1 MNIFFVLSWP
11 NKFSFTKQCLAG
23 GNTIVISKGETN
35 KNITVKVL
43 KRHMAYVNFTHLF
56 SSLCS
61 TVAPKIY
68 NFLKTKHTT
77 YICSGRKDKVCKN
90 LAHTSSK
97 TSQMVATARITIRFL
112 LLFQTPKIERNE
124 TFARKDMRFKHSDTW
139 ACTPSA
145 FRQMNHEHVLLKSP
159 MIKYFIMEHFESR
172 VNSSGSQKAAVS
184 NVALRMNISAP
195 VRSSDSAK
203 ISKNVASLVD

>member
-97 TSQMVATARITIRFL
+97 TSQMVATARITIR
-112 LLFQTPKIERNE
+112 LFVTFPDCKESKATKPSRER
-124 TFARKDMRFKHSDTW
+124 M
-139 ACTPSA
+139 
-145 FRQMNHEHVLLKSP
+145 
-159 MIKYFIMEHFESR
+159 
-172 VNSSGSQKAAVS
+172 
-184 NVALRMNISAP
+184 
-195 VRSSDSAK
+195 
-203 ISKNVASLVD
+203 